1 MHLSELE
8 TSDSS
13 LSALVVDD
21 DPSIRRLCRA
31 MLEKEGCTVYEASDG
46 AEAIACTKR
55 HPPDFIIMDV
65 MMPNVDGLEATRRLR
80 ADAATEATP
89 IIILSAM
96 TSSGDIVAGLEAG
109 ADEYLAKPLRPKEFA
124 VRVRS
129 VMRLR
134 RAWCELRR
142 SYGILGEHSR
152 FLTLLLE
159 FSAALARTEELD
171 PILDRTIE
179 VAATLTSCRRVSI
192 FLFDPDGQRLQLARS
207 SGSSEGNNQDP
218 AAPVKAAIAER
229 IFATGQLAVC
239 NTEAEARVFAGEGV
253 SGGPANIPAG
263 SLPMVAVP
271 MCAAEKTV
279 GVLNAVDR
287 IGQQPFCIRELE
299 YLNLLTNTAASA
311 IQNVLTRKARDEAR
325 NSIVIALANLAELRD
340 GDTGRHLDRVTMYC
354 LTLAKEL
361 RRQPKYAGPIDA
373 EFLSNIQNAAPLHD
387 IGKVAIPDSILLKPG
402 KLTPDEMAVM
412 RSHAA
417 VGAETIR
424 SVIART
430 PDAGFLKMGEEI
442 AQGHHEWFDGTGYP
456 LCISGTDIPLAA
468 RILGLADVYDALT
481 TKRVYKEAMPHEEA
495 VEIILEHAGTQF
507 DPDIVEAFRRCLG
520 EFQWLAG
527 DMLDRAPEREPCE
540 RSPGS
545 LVHSTTH

>member
-1 MHLSELE
+1 
-8 TSDSS
+8 
-13 LSALVVDD
+13 
-21 DPSIRRLCRA
+21 
-31 MLEKEGCTVYEASDG
+31 
-46 AEAIACTKR
+46 
-55 HPPDFIIMDV
+55 

-80 ADAATEATP
+80 ADPATEGTP

-96 TSSGDIVAGLEAG
+96 TSSEDIVAGLEAG
-109 ADEYLAKPLRPKEFA
+109 ADEYLAKPLKPKEFA
-124 VRVRS
+124 VRIRT

-159 FSAALARTEELD
+159 FSAALARTEELE

-179 VAATLTSCRRVSI
+179 VAATLTCCRRVSI
-192 FLFDPDGQRLQLARS
+192 FLLDPDRQTLQIARS
-207 SGSSEGNNQDP
+207 SGPDDGGNHDP
-218 AAPVKAAIAER
+218 AAPVSAAIAER
-229 IFATGQLAVC
+229 IFSTGQLAVC
-239 NTEAEARVFAGEGV
+239 NTETEARAFAGGRAL
-253 SGGPANIPAG
+253 GRPANISAG
-263 SLPMVAVP
+263 SLPMVSVP
-271 MCAAEKTV
+271 MCAAERTV
-279 GVLNAVDR
+279 GVLNATDR
-287 IGQQPFCIRELE
+287 IGRQPFCIRELE

-325 NSIVIALANLAELRD
+325 NSILIALAKLAELRD
-340 GDTGRHLDRVTMYC
+340 DDTGRHVNRVTMYC

-361 RRQPKYAGPIDA
+361 RRQPKYAGTIDA
-373 EFLSNIQNAAPLHD
+373 EFLHNIQNAAPLHD

-412 RSHAA
+412 RSHVA
-417 VGAETIR
+417 VGSETIR

-456 LCISGTDIPLAA
+456 LCISGVDIPLAA
-468 RILGLADVYDALT
+468 RILALADVFDALT
-481 TKRVYKEAMPHEEA
+481 TKRVYKEAMPHEQA
-495 VEIILEHAGTQF
+495 VEIILKHAGTQF
-507 DPDIVEAFRRCLG
+507 DPDIVEAFRQCLV
-520 EFQWLAG
+520 EFQRLAG
-527 DMLDRAPEREPCE
+527 EMSDRAPEQESGE

-545 LVHSTTH
+545 LVHSIVE